1 MAALLIISPVNLQ
14 SLHGHVVRHAVAAA
28 ATEPG
33 GPLEGIVDVFGRI
46 DGGRPLP
53 RDKVPA
59 LAPYMFHIVI
69 ENVRV
74 EAVYSEKL
82 VDAFLTGC
90 VPLLLGA
97 SKRAMQE
104 FTQYDVE
111 EGVIFLDGDR
121 NGDGVEDGADVVMQV
136 MELVAAGELSGASYD
151 RRQRAIL
158 HNFAVAHGDSRPWDG
173 ALMAVMGELATR
185 E

>member
-1 MAALLIISPVNLQ
+1 MQ
-14 SLHGHVVRHAVAAA
+14 SLPGHVVRHAVAAA
-28 ATEPG
+28 AIDP
-33 GPLEGIVDVFGRI
+33 EGALNGVVDVFGRI

-53 RDKVPA
+53 GDKGRA
-59 LAPYMFHIVI
+59 LAPYMFHVVI

-90 VPLLLGA
+90 VPLFLGA

-104 FTQYDVE
+104 LTQYDVE
-111 EGVIFLDGDR
+111 EGVIFLDGDK
-121 NGDGVEDGADVVMQV
+121 NGDGVEDGADVVMQIT
-136 MELVAAGELSGASYD
+136 ELAAAGGLSGASYD

-173 ALMAVMGELATR
+173 ALLALMDELTAR